1 MYTTFIISKGI
12 LYDFGRKVS
21 IFFRHRQINLHIYL
35 KIAFLCVQNNILLI
49 KYSLKI
55 QNYNKF
61 SNLCRKKYYYSCTFH
76 RNVLPLWQIYIMKL
90 NN

>member
-12 LYDFGRKVS
+12 LYDSVRKVS

-55 QNYNKF
+55 IINFPIYVE
-61 SNLCRKKYYYSCTFH
+61 KKILLFLHIS
-76 RNVLPLWQIYIMKL
+76 
-90 NN
+90 